1 MAESGVKP
9 EVPLEKQNER
19 ESLCVKGSLV
29 IEQEAWNFCRY
40 CIKLAI
46 HHYKRPAY
54 QRSILLTVSKRNDH
68 SV

>member
-1 MAESGVKP
+1 MAESGVKQ
-9 EVPLEKQNER
+9 EAPLEKQNER

-29 IEQEAWNFCRY
+29 IEQEDWNFYRY

-54 QRSILLTVSKRNDH
+54 QHSISLTVSECSDH